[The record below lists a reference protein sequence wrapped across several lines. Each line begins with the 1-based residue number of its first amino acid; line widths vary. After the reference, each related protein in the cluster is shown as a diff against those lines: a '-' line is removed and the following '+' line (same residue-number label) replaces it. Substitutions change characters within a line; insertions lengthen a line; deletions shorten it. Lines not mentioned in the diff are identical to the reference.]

1 MALSGPVESRQA
13 AARPARR
20 RTILAL
26 PLLSALPVL
35 FFAIAVFAFLQQ
47 AQQRELERGILQ
59 LARYSSQAGDLLL
72 QERLSTLR
80 ALASLAAEG
89 DSEDFAR
96 QARLLL
102 TSRPGWQSITLRNAA
117 GDLLAA
123 ESQPGIARP
132 DQASSLPVDPGV
144 GPLAVVVQPPGEA
157 PFLLARVSTA
167 RRDGQVFVITARLE
181 LKPFSDALAGLA
193 DPNWTLGLLDT
204 QGTIAGRSRDPA
216 RYVGNPATPS
226 LAAQIGSVPEHFFYS
241 TNQEG
246 EQVYTAF
253 STSPRTGW
261 TAAIGAP
268 AELVEAP
275 LRRAQLAW
283 IGGGLAAVALAAF
296 LAWLLTHSILRRQAA
311 ERKTWQL
318 ESERAAE
325 DRLTEIAQHFPGVI
339 YRRVMH
345 PDGTMSY
352 PYVSPGAV
360 ELLGAGHEELFGSRP
375 LHELARDRIIAEDRD
390 AFMEAMRR
398 SAAELTPFDI
408 EVRATRPHGGL
419 PGSPDGGPAKDH
431 VWIRSTATVR
441 RAPDGS
447 VIWDGVMTDITALKA
462 TESALKAS
470 TEALRATSRVN
481 IAIASQLDRD
491 TLVQTVLDAG
501 RAMIGAS
508 FGSFFY
514 NVRQGSGELTLY
526 KLSGARHE
534 DFADIPMPRNT
545 GMFGPTMRG
554 EAVIRLDDVT
564 ADPRY
569 GQNAPHSGMPKGHLP
584 VRSYLAAPVIS
595 RSGEVLGGLFFGH
608 PKPGIFDETDE
619 ETVIGL
625 AAQAAVALENARL
638 FKAAEDEIA
647 HRREAEAR
655 QRMLLAEL
663 NHRVKNTLAVV
674 LAIAQQTAKTSRS
687 LPEFAGVFQGRIQ
700 ALANAHTLLTAGAWR
715 STTLRALV
723 ETALEPHADTGD
735 GRVTVEGPKI
745 VVPPKQALAL
755 SLVFHEL
762 ATNASK
768 YGALSED
775 EGRLEIAWAPD
786 GEGILSLTWRE
797 RTRSTVEKPQREGF
811 GSRLITMN
819 VARELGG
826 GISRDYRPD
835 GFAAE
840 LRLPWNRRTGELV
853 SADEASMESGQPI
866 ASAARG

>member
-1 MALSGPVESRQA
+1 MALSGPVESREA
-13 AARPARR
+13 ERPARR

-35 FFAIAVFAFLQQ
+35 VFAIIVFVFLQQ
-47 AQQRELERGILQ
+47 AQQRALERGILQ

-80 ALASLAAEG
+80 ALASLAADG
-89 DSEDFAR
+89 DTEDFAR

-102 TSRPGWQSITLRNAA
+102 SSRPDWRSITLRNAA
-117 GDLLAA
+117 GDLLAIEA
-123 ESQPGIARP
+123 QPGAPRREP
-132 DQASSLPVDPGV
+132 ASSVPVEPGA
-144 GPLAVVVQPPGEA
+144 GAVAMVVQPPGEG
-157 PFLLARVSTA
+157 PFLLARVSTW
-167 RRDGQVFVITARLE
+167 RPGDEVFVITARLE
-181 LKPFSDALAGLA
+181 LEAFSQALAGLG
-193 DPNWTLGLLDT
+193 DPNWTLALLDT
-204 QGTIAGRSRDPA
+204 RGTIAGRSRDPA

-226 LAAQIGSVPEHFFYS
+226 LADEIASVRENFFYS
-241 TNQEG
+241 TNQEN
-246 EQVYTAF
+246 EEVYTAF

-283 IGGGLAAVALAAF
+283 IGGGLVAVALAAF

-311 ERKTWQL
+311 ERRAWQL
-318 ESERAAE
+318 EGEREAE
-325 DRLTEIAQHFPGVI
+325 ARLTDIAQHFPGVI

-345 PDGTMSY
+345 TDGTISY

-360 ELLGAGHEELFGSRP
+360 ELLGAGHEELFGARS
-375 LHELARDRIIAEDRD
+375 LHELARDRIVPEDRE
-390 AFMEAMRR
+390 AFVEAMRR
-398 SAAELTPFDI
+398 SAAELAPFDI
-408 EVRATRPHGGL
+408 EVRATRPGGA
-419 PGSPDGGPAKDH
+419 GGDH

-441 RAPDGS
+441 RTPDGS

-462 TESALKAS
+462 TERALTGR

-481 IAIASQLDRD
+481 TAIASQLDRD

-501 RAMIGAS
+501 RAMIGAE

-514 NVRQGSGELTLY
+514 NVREGSGGGLTLY
-526 KLSGARHE
+526 KLSGATRE
-534 DFADIPMPRNT
+534 EFADVPMPRLT
-545 GMFGPTMRG
+545 GMFGPTMCDG
-554 EAVIRLDDVT
+554 AVIRLDDVT

-569 GQNAPHSGMPKGHLP
+569 GRNAPNDGMPRGHLP
-584 VRSYLAAPVIS
+584 VRSYLAAPVVA

-608 PKPGIFDETDE
+608 PRPAVFDETDE

-647 HRREAEAR
+647 QRREAEAR
-655 QRMLLAEL
+655 QRMLMAEL

-687 LPEFAGVFQGRIQ
+687 IPEFAGVFQGRIQ

-723 ETALEPHADTGD
+723 ETALEPHADLAGVH
-735 GRVTVEGPKI
+735 VTVDGPEV

-755 SLVFHEL
+755 SLVLHEL

-775 EGRLEIAWAPD
+775 DGRLEVAWAPG
-786 GEGILSLTWRE
+786 GEGILSLNWRE
-797 RTRSTVEKPQREGF
+797 RTRKTVEKPQREGF

-826 GISRDYRPD
+826 GISRDYRPG
-835 GFAAE
+835 GFVAE
-840 LRLPWNRRTGELV
+840 LRLPWNPSTGELV
-853 SADEASMESGQPI
+853 SADEASTEGEQAIP
-866 ASAARG
+866 SAAQA